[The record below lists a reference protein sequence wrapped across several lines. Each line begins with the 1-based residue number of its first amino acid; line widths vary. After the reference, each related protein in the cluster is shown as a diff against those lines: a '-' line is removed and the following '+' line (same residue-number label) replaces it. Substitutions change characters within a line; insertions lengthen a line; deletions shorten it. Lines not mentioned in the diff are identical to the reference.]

1 MKKKKGITLL
11 EVIITIAITLLFMSL
26 IYPIFLSGNKN
37 LIKLDM
43 ETTLQM
49 DSTTIENEITKLLVQ
64 SSGISKITAI
74 DGIDVKEE
82 KSIDNIG
89 QLEFIIES
97 TSGEQYE
104 YTFEN
109 TDERAVGNK
118 KLYTLVL
125 SKKKV
130 GEDESK
136 RTSRVLSQNVEF
148 FKVKTADKSFSKS
161 NYVNININLYYKKGI
176 TEIEHPIDLLVTFR
190 NK

>member
-11 EVIITIAITLLFMSL
+11 EVIITIAVTLLFMSL
-26 IYPIFLSGNKN
+26 IYPIFLSGNKK

-64 SSGISKITAI
+64 SNGIIKITAI

-82 KSIDNIG
+82 KSINNIG
-89 QLEFIIES
+89 QLEFIVES
-97 TSGEQYE
+97 TSGEKYE
-104 YTFEN
+104 YIFEN
-109 TDERAVGNK
+109 TNEQTVGNK

-136 RTSRVLSQNVEF
+136 RESRVLSENVEF
-148 FKVKTADKSFSKS
+148 FKVETADKNFSKA
-161 NYVNININLYYKKGI
+161 NYVNININLYYKKGVA
-176 TEIEHPIDLLVTFR
+176 EIEHPIESLVTFR